1 MRILTLW
8 MLFAALSVAAQDTG
22 ILKLRTVPVVGDTY
36 VKCGDSL
43 LTNTSAQLLV
53 GEHHIFMWSPG
64 YESFDT
70 LITILP
76 DSVIYLKKILPKT
89 PQYERHLVD
98 IADYNRHIRNPKLIA
113 LGVST
118 LLTGISTV
126 AYFTAQNRWDE
137 VLIARDNY
145 NAVENFFVLT
155 PRAILDERLS
165 AYNQAKDQYYAF
177 GIATAVSWASTLYI
191 HLRHR
196 GKKKPIFSPEDP
208 PFELSYQPIN
218 IAVPTVQGGIYH
230 ALSAKFSF

>member
-98 IADYNRHIRNPKLIA
+98 IADYNRHIRNPK
-113 LGVST
+113 
-118 LLTGISTV
+118 
-126 AYFTAQNRWDE
+126 
-137 VLIARDNY
+137 
-145 NAVENFFVLT
+145 
-155 PRAILDERLS
+155 
-165 AYNQAKDQYYAF
+165 
-177 GIATAVSWASTLYI
+177 
-191 HLRHR
+191 
-196 GKKKPIFSPEDP
+196 
-208 PFELSYQPIN
+208 
-218 IAVPTVQGGIYH
+218 
-230 ALSAKFSF
+230 